1 MRHAAL
7 PAEGAL
13 VDPGVEGG
21 EEQVLEHRPVILRAL
36 RRVVFERPASEAL
49 LEQRLGDQLLLL
61 QEPDEEKAG
70 DQADDVALGRSLA
83 GAVVG
88 EAALRRRPLEPLE
101 QLVIEA
107 AVEELDIERPF
118 PCGVQT
124 VEIVDAVRLD
134 QAGKRELGEDV
145 EVRPVRARG
154 ADVLDQGH
162 AIQNVTAVVPPV
174 GAAMDDGEGQG
185 RAVPEQDDDGHG
197 KAAIDG
203 ARRLRQIG
211 AAVGPVFEVRRHEQE
226 RLDAPPVEVLEQPG
240 LAADLLPGDLEDDI
254 GRPPGPEQPAL
265 PLGQRSLLLQQGHER
280 IDAAYLRG
288 PLAAVAERVQQRP
301 GPVPRGISP
310 GEAGQRFDQGFTHRP
325 GPLLPVHRV
334 RRR

>member
-1 MRHAAL
+1 MAL
-7 PAEGAL
+7 LAEGAI

-36 RRVVFERPASEAL
+36 RRVVFERPAGEVL
-49 LEQRLGDQLLLL
+49 LEQRLGDQPLLL

-101 QLVIEA
+101 QLAIEA
-107 AVEELDIERPF
+107 AVEELDVERPF
-118 PCGVQT
+118 PRGVQT
-124 VEIVDAVRLD
+124 VEIADAVRLD
-134 QAGKRELGEDV
+134 QTGKRELGEDV

-162 AIQNVTAVVPPV
+162 AIQDVAAVVPPV
-174 GAAMDDGEGQG
+174 GAAMDDGQGQG
-185 RAVPEQDDDGHG
+185 RAVPEQDDHRHG
-197 KAAIDG
+197 EAAIDG
-203 ARRLRQIG
+203 ARRLRQLG

-226 RLDAPPVEVLEQPG
+226 RLDAPPVEIPEQPG
-240 LAADLLPGDLEDDI
+240 LAADLLPGDLEDDV

-265 PLGQRSLLLQQGHER
+265 PLGQRPLLLQQGHER
-280 IDAAYLRG
+280 IDAAHVRG
-288 PLAAVAERVQQRP
+288 PLAVVAERVQQRN
-301 GPVPRGISP
+301 GPVPRGTFP

-325 GPLLPVHRV
+325 VRRLPPRPV